1 MHAVPDGRGVSD
13 AAAQPLGAARHIRL
27 EHDVNAFSPQEEA
40 QMRRMFNVLF
50 SVVALTATLGIGG
63 CYVEREHR
71 HAWYGR
77 PDRPIV
83 CRGYECRERRWW

>member
-1 MHAVPDGRGVSD
+1 MRKIVQMVLGVT
-13 AAAQPLGAARHIRL
+13 
-27 EHDVNAFSPQEEA
+27 
-40 QMRRMFNVLF
+40 
-50 SVVALTATLGIGG
+50 ALVGTLGIGG

>member
-1 MHAVPDGRGVSD
+1 
-13 AAAQPLGAARHIRL
+13 
-27 EHDVNAFSPQEEA
+27 
-40 QMRRMFNVLF
+40 MRRLLQIVLGVT
-50 SVVALTATLGIGG
+50 SLAATLGISG

-77 PDRPIV
+77 PERPIY

>member
-1 MHAVPDGRGVSD
+1 
-13 AAAQPLGAARHIRL
+13 
-27 EHDVNAFSPQEEA
+27 
-40 QMRRMFNVLF
+40 MRRILNLVFGVT
-50 SVVALTATLGIGG
+50 ALMGTLGIGG

-77 PDRPIV
+77 PDRPVV

>member
-1 MHAVPDGRGVSD
+1 MRKIVHLVVSVT
-13 AAAQPLGAARHIRL
+13 ALVG
-27 EHDVNAFSPQEEA
+27 
-40 QMRRMFNVLF
+40 MF
-50 SVVALTATLGIGG
+50 GMGG

>member
-1 MHAVPDGRGVSD
+1 VLLVVTGDHTGTPIEHPAGMRKIVQMVLGVT
-13 AAAQPLGAARHIRL
+13 ALVGTLGA
-27 EHDVNAFSPQEEA
+27 
-40 QMRRMFNVLF
+40 
-50 SVVALTATLGIGG
+50 GG
-63 CYVEREHR
+63 CYVERAHR